1 MADKL
6 TFKQKVLRVLG
17 VFGGI
22 IAAFLAGILANY
34 ITKPKI
40 SSDEA
45 KKNVDD
51 SINTAK
57 TDAENLQANVDVLNT
72 AVENAKKAATTD
84 TTDDRLKNLEAGGVI
99 TRKPKS

>member
-17 VFGGI
+17 VLGGI

-34 ITKPKI
+34 FAKPKI

-45 KKNVDD
+45 KKNLDD
-51 SINTAK
+51 SVNTAK
-57 TDAENLQANVDVLNT
+57 TDAENLQANVDVLNST
-72 AVENAKKAATTD
+72 VESAKKASTTD
-84 TTDDRLKNLEAGGVI
+84 TTSDRLDKLEAGGVI